1 MSETV
6 HRLIEQYG
14 LLAVFLGCLAE
25 GETAAILGGFFAHQ
39 HVFALWQTFVAVF
52 TGAFLG
58 DTAFFVLGRRFAQ
71 TRLVRRFRRKPGFS
85 RASRLVTDHPNIY
98 VLSNRYIYGMRVLG
112 GIVAGLSGI
121 APARFVVLNA
131 ISAAVWAALFSGL
144 GYVFGAGAQQI
155 IGRALLHHERVLV
168 ALAIGLVI
176 LAIAFAVARTL
187 IRRERVRESSAASS
201 G

>member
-1 MSETV
+1 M
-6 HRLIEQYG
+6 
-14 LLAVFLGCLAE
+14 
-25 GETAAILGGFFAHQ
+25 
-39 HVFALWQTFVAVF
+39 
-52 TGAFLG
+52 
-58 DTAFFVLGRRFAQ
+58 
-71 TRLVRRFRRKPGFS
+71 
-85 RASRLVTDHPNIY
+85 
-98 VLSNRYIYGMRVLG
+98 
-112 GIVAGLSGI
+112 
-121 APARFVVLNA
+121 LNA

-176 LAIAFAVARTL
+176 FAIAFAVARTL

>member
-58 DTAFFVLGRRFAQ
+58 DTAFFVLGRHFAQ

-85 RASRLVTDHPNIY
+85 RAYRLVTDHPNIY
-98 VLSNRYIYGMRVLG
+98 VLSNRYLRHARSGRHRCRPFRHRTSALCRVERDLG
-112 GIVAGLSGI
+112 RRLGS
-121 APARFVVLNA
+121 FV
-131 ISAAVWAALFSGL
+131 
-144 GYVFGAGAQQI
+144 
-155 IGRALLHHERVLV
+155 
-168 ALAIGLVI
+168 
-176 LAIAFAVARTL
+176 
-187 IRRERVRESSAASS
+187 
-201 G
+201 